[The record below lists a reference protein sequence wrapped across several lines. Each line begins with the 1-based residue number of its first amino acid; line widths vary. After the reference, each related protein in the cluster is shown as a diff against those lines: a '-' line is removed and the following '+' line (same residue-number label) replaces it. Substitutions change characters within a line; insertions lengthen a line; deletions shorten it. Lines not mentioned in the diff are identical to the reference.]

1 MQGQY
6 NPKEFIKEWWGV
18 LLALTMIMSFL
29 CVIVHYSERIPKE
42 EKHEPIVFV
51 GFIIIFLILEVFT
64 LAICG
69 HQTESH
75 QRIFF
80 EEIEPPP
87 ANSEEDDNPNLTCPK
102 EHYE

>member
-1 MQGQY
+1 MQGQLK
-6 NPKEFIKEWWGV
+6 PKEFIKEWWGV

-29 CVIVHYSERIPKE
+29 CVIVHYSERIPNE

-69 HQTESH
+69 HQTAD
-75 QRIFF
+75 QRISL

-87 ANSEEDDNPNLTCPK
+87 ANAEEDDSPNLTCPK